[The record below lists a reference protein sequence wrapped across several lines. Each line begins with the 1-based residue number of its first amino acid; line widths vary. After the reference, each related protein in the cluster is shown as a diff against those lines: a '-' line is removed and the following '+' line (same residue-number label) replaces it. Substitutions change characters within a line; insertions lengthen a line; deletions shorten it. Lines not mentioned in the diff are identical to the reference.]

1 MFVFFLF
8 PISSNW
14 RLNGTWRLSWQDDK
28 IQFTL
33 FNAPPMVESTVIH
46 DAKLTALWRRGSNL
60 IASKTSDSGN
70 GEVVQKLLWSAVLS
84 IRNGRRTILNV
95 YLTSPTC
102 FTLMWARLWAAH
114 RLSRTLQL
122 SHLRV
127 LILEVKLQW
136 CQRTGI
142 NSPPPH
148 ATFQVFLRPGSI
160 EIIAEQLL
168 F

>member
-46 DAKLTALWRRGSNL
+46 DAKLTALWRRGY
-60 IASKTSDSGN
+60 KTSDSGN

-102 FTLMWARLWAAH
+102 FTLMWARLWAAR